1 MASRCRAPPCPAVP
15 TRSNRG
21 GRVTHNDAPAPH
33 DERTIRMDSKHFD
46 SLVESFGTA
55 ASRRGVVRGGVAAAI
70 GALGLG
76 LGRAAAAPRTCATCT
91 CGVGR
96 PCNPKSTCQVEVGRT
111 FPTATDA
118 CSNRC
123 AEQGFKFC
131 GAGSQ
136 FHCPRGCS

>member
-1 MASRCRAPPCPAVP
+1 MLPP
-15 TRSNRG
+15 T
-21 GRVTHNDAPAPH
+21 T
-33 DERTIRMDSKHFD
+33 DERTIGMDSKHFD
-46 SLVESFGTA
+46 SLVKSFGTA

-123 AEQGFKFC
+123 AQEGFKFC

-136 FHCPRGCS
+136 FHCPRGPVNECQAI